1 MADLNDPLPGAGV
14 SFWTMAA
21 CLAGSLL
28 SLRALVESAPTT
40 RAVAVIGAFSTGF
53 FLAPAVAEY
62 WALSPKGERA
72 AGLVLAFLGVN
83 LLAGAA
89 TFGRKFKD
97 DPASALDWLI
107 SLVRGRR

>member
-28 SLRALVESAPTT
+28 SLRTLVESTPTT
-40 RAVAVIGAFSTGF
+40 RAVAVVGAFTTSF
-53 FLAPAVAEY
+53 FLAPALAEA

-83 LLAGAA
+83 LLAGVA
-89 TFGRKFKD
+89 TFGRKFRE
-97 DPASALDWLI
+97 DPGAALDWLI